1 MRDATCRRGR
11 QFATRFHH
19 LDFAVGPFT
28 GTHFP
33 SILTGLVYSVTGTTR
48 IGAFLVFSWIAFWG
62 LFLFYRAFTIAV
74 PEGRRK
80 TYARLVFFMPSLLFW
95 SSSVGKDAWMLFGLG
110 LAAFGA
116 ARLVTSGATRAA
128 VPLILGVGATAIVRP
143 PVAAMIGGAIV
154 VGYVVRPSPP
164 EQRELALVFKVVVLV
179 CLAIGMV
186 FLVRLT
192 NDFLARAG
200 VDEEGGIT
208 DTLQNTTFRTQEG
221 GSSFQ
226 PSVLD
231 SPTRVPLAVVT
242 VLFRPLLP
250 EARNVQGLLAAAE
263 GTALLAWAIWRWR
276 WILHAG
282 LSIRRQPYVAV
293 AIAVRRGLHL
303 RFLEHRELR
312 HLGSPAVAGTALLPR
327 LARDPDAGVV
337 GGTSGC

>member
-1 MRDATCRRGR
+1 M
-11 QFATRFHH
+11 
-19 LDFAVGPFT
+19 
-28 GTHFP
+28 
-33 SILTGLVYSVTGTTR
+33 
-48 IGAFLVFSWIAFWG
+48 
-62 LFLFYRAFTIAV
+62 

-231 SPTRVPLAVVT
+231 SPTRVPVAVVT

-293 AIAVRRGLHL
+293 AIAYVGAFIFGFSSIANFGILARQRSQVLPF
-303 RFLEHRELR
+303 FLVLLAIPTPEWWAR
-312 HLGSPAVAGTALLPR
+312 HPAVEGVERA
-327 LARDPDAGVV
+327 DAQSVA
-337 GGTSGC
+337 